1 MTPAEHHFH
10 ESWSVDAPVEDVA
23 AVLDDLAAYPTWW
36 PEVVAV
42 AALGDDSA
50 RVLCRSRLPYVLD
63 LVLTARTR
71 STSRLEVEVDGDL
84 VGWVRFDLSEE
95 QAREDQ
101 ASGERMRTRLDFHQE
116 VLTYGW
122 LGLASRAARPVL
134 HWNHHA
140 MMQGCREGLAR
151 AVAGRVVVTEPS

>member
-1 MTPAEHHFH
+1 MTPVVHHFH
-10 ESWSVDAPVEDVA
+10 ESWSVDAPAEDVA

-42 AALGDDSA
+42 AALGGDSA

-95 QAREDQ
+95 QV
-101 ASGERMRTRLDFHQE
+101 SGGQRRTLLDFHQE
-116 VLTYGW
+116 VRTFGW
-122 LGLASRAARPVL
+122 LGLASRAARPLL

-140 MMQGCREGLAR
+140 MMQGCREGLAQ
-151 AVAGRVVVTEPS
+151 AVRVAA